1 MERDWIDIIISILMI
16 GGLLFVV
23 KIIGYFIERR
33 IKKGNTQKV
42 IAGKT
47 YDCYSDTPDEL
58 CIGGKKLIQS
68 QMETIIHEC
77 KHNHK
82 RIVFIDGSTKFF
94 GKIYASY
101 GNKVLRYET
110 GKEVFIDN

>member
-1 MERDWIDIIISILMI
+1 MERDMIDNFISILMI
-16 GGLLFVV
+16 GCLLFLA
-23 KIIGYFIERR
+23 KLIGYFIERR
-33 IKKGNTQKV
+33 IKNGNTQKV

-47 YDCYSDTPDEL
+47 YDCFSDTPEEL
-58 CIGGKKLIQS
+58 CIGGKKLILS

-101 GNKVLRYET
+101 GNNVLRYET
-110 GKEVFIDN
+110 GNEAIIE

>member
-42 IAGKT
+42 IA
-47 YDCYSDTPDEL
+47 
-58 CIGGKKLIQS
+58 
-68 QMETIIHEC
+68 
-77 KHNHK
+77 
-82 RIVFIDGSTKFF
+82 
-94 GKIYASY
+94 
-101 GNKVLRYET
+101 
-110 GKEVFIDN
+110 